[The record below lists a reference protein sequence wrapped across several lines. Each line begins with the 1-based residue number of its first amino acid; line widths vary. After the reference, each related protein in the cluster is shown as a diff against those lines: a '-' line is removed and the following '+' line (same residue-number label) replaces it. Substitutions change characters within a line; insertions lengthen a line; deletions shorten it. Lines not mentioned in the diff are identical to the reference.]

1 MASGWHRRPQTAAE
15 QERRRQYASPEH
27 RAEVARVKRLR
38 DLGQAWCWRCGRHI
52 PPGAEVHAGH
62 DDNDRTRYRGPECPP
77 CNRGTASSKGARV
90 ANAKRKAQR
99 TQVTTYR
106 W

>member
-1 MASGWHRRPQTAAE
+1 VAFSQRPRTEAE
-15 QERRRQYASPEH
+15 RERRRVYASPEH
-27 RAEVARVKRLR
+27 RAEQARVKRLR
-38 DLGQAWCWRCGRHI
+38 DAGQAWCWRCGKHI

-77 CNRGTASSKGARV
+77 CNRGAAASKGARV
-90 ANAKRKAQR
+90 TNAKRRALR
-99 TQVTTYR
+99 LGTTPYR